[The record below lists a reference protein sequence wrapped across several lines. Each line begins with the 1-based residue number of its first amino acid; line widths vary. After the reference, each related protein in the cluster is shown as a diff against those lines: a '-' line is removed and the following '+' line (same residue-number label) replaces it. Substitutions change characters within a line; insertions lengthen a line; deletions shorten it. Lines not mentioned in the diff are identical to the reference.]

1 MNIQIRWNS
10 LFLGALIWFELSY
23 LIPLLEVLFKMTR
36 VSLAW
41 PHVVADSAVFLPQ
54 LPLHMGMQ
62 GWQQLLEPVNEH
74 RIVLSR
80 ALAVLPM
87 SFGFHLG
94 QWSVLA
100 SMAFLG
106 LAWLF
111 FSLSLSRLRPGAS
124 LLEKV
129 CASLALGLL
138 LLCPWQ
144 VENLIW
150 DINVHW
156 FFQNFL
162 VSLSVFLLLS
172 RRPGTPVLFDLL
184 LPWLAVFNG
193 GQGLCV
199 LVAISMPRLVLFNR
213 RWLFFASSVLAIW
226 LQRAIG
232 EASAQ
237 GAYSFSGIFS
247 LRLLSSWWPYAGWWT
262 LGALIVFGAS
272 FLAIRQVVLA
282 AERKQIFVCLIPV
295 FYSILFALA
304 VDLSRSSISEGL
316 FLRSSYVTPALMFGV
331 GLLLAMWKLVGLSRS
346 CFLGFQSLVF
356 GLLVLLGFGSDWSA
370 GAGLKKMPFKRQISY
385 VRNEQDR
392 RITWYHC
399 HQVEAS
405 GASLGCPEVPFY
417 DGWGAIR
424 ASLSSPIDLGN
435 VVGSM
440 TSGEALRRL
449 RSQKTFDLR
458 RFYLLRHDPL
468 TGHSSIIARR
478 AGLPQVGDQI
488 VLFEPSRPLRR
499 WNVS

>member
-10 LFLGALIWFELSY
+10 ILLGALIWLEISY
-23 LIPLLEVLFKMTR
+23 LIPLLEVLFRMTI
-36 VSLAW
+36 VSLSW

-54 LPLHMGMQ
+54 LPLHEGMH

-100 SMAFLG
+100 SMGFLV

-111 FSLSLSRLRPGAS
+111 FALSLSRLRPGAP
-124 LLEKV
+124 LLEFV
-129 CASLALGLL
+129 CALLALGLL
-138 LLCPWQ
+138 LLSPWQ

-156 FFQNFL
+156 FFQTFL
-162 VSLSVFLLLS
+162 VSFSVFLMLS
-172 RRPGTPVLFDLL
+172 RRSKIPVLFDVFF
-184 LPWLAVFNG
+184 PVLAVFNG

-199 LVAISMPRLVLFNR
+199 LLAVAMPRLFIFKS
-213 RWLFFASSVLAIW
+213 RWLFIASSSFAVW
-226 LQRAIG
+226 FERSIG
-232 EASAQ
+232 ETSSQ
-237 GAYSFSGIFS
+237 GAYSFSGVFS
-247 LRLLSSWWPYAGWWT
+247 LRLLSSWWPYSGWW
-262 LGALIVFGAS
+262 AVVAVVIVGAS
-272 FLAIRQVVLA
+272 LLAVRQVA
-282 AERKQIFVCLIPV
+282 TGAEKKQVFVCFAPV
-295 FYSILFALA
+295 FYSVLFALA
-304 VDLSRSSISEGL
+304 VDISRSSISEGL

-331 GLLLAMWKLVGLSRS
+331 GLLLVLWKLVELRKS
-346 CFLGFQSLVF
+346 CFWGLEAMIF
-356 GLLVLLGFGSDWSA
+356 GLLVLLGFGSPWTA
-370 GAGLKKMPFKRQISY
+370 GAGLKKLPFKKQVAYI
-385 VRNEQDR
+385 RNEQDR

-405 GASLGCPEVPFY
+405 GASLACPEVPFY

-424 ASLSSPIDLGN
+424 ASLSSPIDLGD
-435 VVGSM
+435 VIGSM
-440 TSGEALRRL
+440 TAEDALRQL

-458 RFYLLRHDPL
+458 RFYLLRHDSL

-478 AGLPQVGDQI
+478 EGLPQVGDQI
-488 VLFEPSRPLRR
+488 ILFEPSKPLRR
-499 WNVS
+499 WSIY

>member
-1 MNIQIRWNS
+1 M
-10 LFLGALIWFELSY
+10 
-23 LIPLLEVLFKMTR
+23 
-36 VSLAW
+36 
-41 PHVVADSAVFLPQ
+41 
-54 LPLHMGMQ
+54 
-62 GWQQLLEPVNEH
+62 
-74 RIVLSR
+74 
-80 ALAVLPM
+80 
-87 SFGFHLG
+87 
-94 QWSVLA
+94 
-100 SMAFLG
+100 
-106 LAWLF
+106 
-111 FSLSLSRLRPGAS
+111 
-124 LLEKV
+124 
-129 CASLALGLL
+129 
-138 LLCPWQ
+138 
-144 VENLIW
+144 
-150 DINVHW
+150 
-156 FFQNFL
+156 
-162 VSLSVFLLLS
+162 
-172 RRPGTPVLFDLL
+172 
-184 LPWLAVFNG
+184 
-193 GQGLCV
+193 
-199 LVAISMPRLVLFNR
+199 
-213 RWLFFASSVLAIW
+213 
-226 LQRAIG
+226 
-232 EASAQ
+232 
-237 GAYSFSGIFS
+237 
-247 LRLLSSWWPYAGWWT
+247 
-262 LGALIVFGAS
+262 GALIVFGAS